1 MHLKILLPLL
11 LCATPLSAAPPGEK
25 EKSGNDAM
33 GDAVSSPLADLNVKK
48 NEIPPLL
55 LEIRDE
61 PYRVAG
67 IRTCNAII
75 AEVQKLDAVL
85 GADIDRQEIDSK
97 GRKRNETAAAV
108 TKGVISSLI
117 PFRFLIREVT
127 GARSAEQEYREAIY
141 AGVIRRS
148 FLKGY
153 GQARRCRAPGR
164 PMNALES
171 AGAAAGEVLKD
182 EKRQ

>member
-1 MHLKILLPLL
+1 MHLTVLLPLL
-11 LCATPLSAAPPGEK
+11 VCAAPLAAASPGEK
-25 EKSGNDAM
+25 EKSANDAM

-55 LEIRDE
+55 LEIRDD
-61 PYRVAG
+61 PYNVTG
-67 IRTCNAII
+67 IRTCQTII
-75 AEVQKLDAVL
+75 AEVQRLDDVL
-85 GADIDRQEIDSK
+85 GPDVDRIEMDSK
-97 GRKRNETAAAV
+97 DRKRKESAAAV
-108 TKGVISSLI
+108 TKGAITSLI
-117 PFRFLIREVT
+117 PFRFLIREVS
-127 GARSAEQEYREAIY
+127 GARSAEKDYREAIY

-182 EKRQ
+182 EKDK

>member
-1 MHLKILLPLL
+1 MRLKSLFPLL
-11 LCATPLSAAPPGEK
+11 LSATPLAAAPPGEK
-25 EKSGNDAM
+25 EKSANDAM
-33 GDAVSSPLADLNVKK
+33 GDAVASPLADLNVKK
-48 NEIPPLL
+48 NDIPPLL
-55 LEIRDE
+55 LKIRDD
-61 PYRVAG
+61 PYAISGLRN
-67 IRTCNAII
+67 CNAII
-75 AEVQKLDAVL
+75 AEVRALDGVL
-85 GADIDRQEIDSK
+85 GPDVDRIEIDVTD
-97 GRKRNETAAAV
+97 RKRKETAAAV
-108 TKGVISSLI
+108 TKGAISSLI

-127 GARSAEQEYREAIY
+127 GARSAEQAYREAIY